1 MMYFDDDSHVVVV
14 QHYREFLQ
22 ACRKGDLQRVQ
33 QMTEIGHDNTLL
45 REIIRDGTMQDI
57 EWPPALLC
65 AAFGGHLAVV
75 QYLVEDLDLDI
86 NTHYLVIA
94 MNSIVYSS

>member
-1 MMYFDDDSHVVVV
+1 MMDFDDNSHVV

-22 ACRKGDLQRVQ
+22 ACRKGDLERVQ
-33 QMTEIGHDNTLL
+33 QMTEAGHDNTLL

-65 AAFGGHLAVV
+65 AAFGGHLGVV

-86 NTHYLVIA
+86 NTHYSVIA
-94 MNSIVYSS
+94 MNFMTFCSS